1 MRIIIAGS
9 RDFNDYKI
17 LFRKCNEIFAQLSE
31 EGLLTGSINE
41 DVKNMEIVSGG
52 ARGADKLGELFAKE
66 YDIKVK
72 QFIPDWDTY
81 GKSAGYRRN
90 AEMALYAKK
99 DNGVL
104 IAFWDGTSKG
114 TNNMINLAKKHGL
127 KVHVVNYKDVNS
139 EQ

>member
-9 RDFNDYKI
+9 RDFNDYK
-17 LFRKCNEIFAQLSE
+17 LLRKECNEIFNQISKE
-31 EGLLTGSINE
+31 RLLTGSINE

-52 ARGADKLGELFAKE
+52 ARGADKLGEQFAKE
-66 YDIKVK
+66 YNIKIK

-104 IAFWDGTSKG
+104 IAFWDGISKG
-114 TNNMINLAKKHGL
+114 TNHMIDLAKKHGL
-127 KVHVVNYKDVNS
+127 KIYIVNYK
-139 EQ
+139 EIGG